1 MNKLLG
7 KITEADGFVE
17 SEKARLRKQLMQIER
32 LQVKEYNITATID
45 FIKSHTGN
53 YQPEWGI
60 ILGTGLGRLVNEIE
74 IDHILEY
81 KDIPNFPVSTV
92 ESHKGRLIFGRL
104 SGHKLVAMQGRFH
117 FYEGYTIQ
125 QITFPVRVMKAL
137 GIQRLV
143 VSNASGGVNPGY
155 EVGDLM
161 IINDHIN
168 LLPNPLIGPND
179 DLLGPRFPDMSQPY
193 DRRMIAT
200 AVEIAGRLNIRYHLG
215 CYVALSGPTLETPA
229 EYRYIRT
236 IGGDAVGMSTIPE
249 VIVARHMAIPCFAV
263 SIITDLGVDGKIKE
277 VSLDDVINAAN
288 AAEPKMTELIKK
300 LIWEIK

>member
-1 MNKLLG
+1 MKSAVN
-7 KITEADGFVE
+7 F
-17 SEKARLRKQLMQIER
+17 IE
-32 LQVKEYNITATID
+32 
-45 FIKSHTGN
+45 SHTGT

-74 IDHILEY
+74 IDYSLEY
-81 KDIPNFPVSTV
+81 NDIPDFPVSTV
-92 ESHKGRLIFGRL
+92 ESHKGRLIFGQLAGR
-104 SGHKLVAMQGRFH
+104 KVVAMQGRFH
-117 FYEGYTIQ
+117 YYEGYTMQ

-143 VSNASGGVNPGY
+143 VSNASGGVNPDF

-168 LLPNPLIGPND
+168 LLPNPLIGPNID
-179 DLLGPRFPDMSQPY
+179 SMGPRFPDMSQPY
-193 DRRMIAT
+193 DRRMIT
-200 AVEIAGRLNIRYHLG
+200 AAVDIAKRMNISYQLG

-236 IGGDAVGMSTIPE
+236 IGGDAVGMSTVPE

-277 VSLDDVINAAN
+277 VSINDVIEAAN
-288 AAEPKMTELIKK
+288 AAEPKMTVLIKELISK
-300 LIWEIK
+300 LT

>member
-1 MNKLLG
+1 M
-7 KITEADGFVE
+7 TSAVSF
-17 SEKARLRKQLMQIER
+17 IE
-32 LQVKEYNITATID
+32 
-45 FIKSHTGN
+45 SHTGK
-53 YQPEWGI
+53 YLPEWGV

-74 IDHILEY
+74 IECSLEY

-104 SGHKLVAMQGRFH
+104 SGRKVVAMQGRFH
-117 FYEGYTIQ
+117 YYEGYTMQ

-143 VSNASGGVNPGY
+143 VSNASGGVNPNF

-168 LLPNPLIGPND
+168 LLPNPLIGPNID
-179 DLLGPRFPDMSQPY
+179 SMGPRFPDMSEPY
-193 DRRMIAT
+193 NCRMIAT
-200 AVEIAGRLNIRYHLG
+200 AVEIATRTGIRHHLG

-236 IGGDAVGMSTIPE
+236 IGGDAVGMSTVPE
-249 VIVARHMAIPCFAV
+249 VIVARHMSIPCFAV

-277 VSLDDVINAAN
+277 VSINDVIEAAN
-288 AAEPKMTELIKK
+288 TAEPKMTTLIKELISK
-300 LIWEIK
+300 IT

>member
-1 MNKLLG
+1 M
-7 KITEADGFVE
+7 IA
-17 SEKARLRKQLMQIER
+17 
-32 LQVKEYNITATID
+32 ID
-45 FIKSHTGN
+45 YIQSHTGN

-74 IDHILEY
+74 IDHVLEY
-81 KDIPNFPVSTV
+81 KDIPDFPVSTV

-104 SGHKLVAMQGRFH
+104 SGRKLVAMQGRFH
-117 FYEGYTIQ
+117 FYEGYTMQ

-143 VSNASGGVNPGY
+143 VSNASGGVNPCF

-168 LLPNPLIGPND
+168 LLPNPLIGAND
-179 DLLGPRFPDMSQPY
+179 DSLGPRFPDMSEPY
-193 DRRMIAT
+193 DRRMIAA
-200 AVEIAGRLNIRYHLG
+200 AVDIADRMKICCHLG

-236 IGGDAVGMSTIPE
+236 IGGDAVGMSTVPE
-249 VIVARHMAIPCFAV
+249 VIVARHMSIPCFAV
-263 SIITDLGVDGKIKE
+263 SIITDLGVEGKIKA
-277 VSLDDVINAAN
+277 VSIEDVINAAN
-288 AAEPKMTELIKK
+288 AAEPKMTALIKELIR
-300 LIWEIK
+300 IEN